1 MSNPK
6 QSIPAKADLK
16 GKSIAE
22 VQAAIRGLM
31 ILAKKATFNV
41 HSAYALSINCGMC
54 IVDFAEDELDFSPD
68 GYDERDLVTGVGIDI
83 ENDVIFVVTCDS
95 TDTTNYLGVEECPME
110 QKDWVHIYD
119 TLHDILTKADIYA

>member
-6 QSIPAKADLK
+6 QQIPAKQDLK
-16 GKSIAE
+16 GKSIAD
-22 VQAAIRGLM
+22 VQAAIVSLM
-31 ILAKKATFNV
+31 VLAKKATFNV
-41 HSAYALSINCGMC
+41 HSAYTLSINDGLC

-83 ENDVIFVVTCDS
+83 ENNSLFVVTCAS
-95 TDTTNYLGVEECPME
+95 TYTTNYLELKDVPMKR
-110 QKDWVHIYD
+110 KDWLHIYI

>member
-1 MSNPK
+1 MSNPTRK
-6 QSIPAKADLK
+6 IPAKTDLK

-68 GYDERDLVTGVGIDI
+68 GYDERDPD
-83 ENDVIFVVTCDS
+83 DDFVDS
-95 TDTTNYLGVEECPME
+95 DPWRGGPEGDMFG
-110 QKDWVHIYD
+110 
-119 TLHDILTKADIYA
+119 